1 MNESY
6 DVDSIIIGKI
16 YVCKQLGGTY
26 GLIET
31 KTDEYYL
38 FYRQSENRGKKILNH
53 NKKVK
58 EVFTDD
64 EYEIYSDTEKQRN
77 HVFNTPYIVDLESI
91 IPYLTEQEIETG
103 QVLKWR
109 IIEIYNTI
117 NFTQKVKQ
125 KTK

>member
-6 DVDSIIIGKI
+6 DICSIIIGKI

-38 FYRQSENRGKKILNH
+38 FYRQSENRGKKMLKNNLIA
-53 NKKVK
+53 K

-64 EYEIYSDTEKQRN
+64 EYEIYCDEENKNN
-77 HVFNTPYIVDLESI
+77 HVFNTPYIVDLKSI
-91 IPYLTEQEIETG
+91 APYLNDQEIASG
-103 QVLKWR
+103 QILKWR

-117 NFTQKVKQ
+117 NFQEKEK
-125 KTK
+125 KKIK